1 MCETVVRKAHI
12 WAGLRAIGVLEG
24 DICLF
29 HSSFKS
35 FGSVEGGAETVI
47 AAFESVLGPEG
58 TLVVPTLC
66 SKDFENSYQTWHMD
80 KPSDCGYL
88 TEYFRKQ
95 ANVLRSDHAT
105 HSVAARGKEAY
116 SLTFEHGARGP
127 HMTPFGEYA
136 FSDSSPW
143 AKMYER
149 NAKIVFVGV
158 TMMYNTM
165 KHFVERRYVEWVLSQ
180 IPDEEKCRQMT
191 AMVKRFDFAEGV
203 WPYYNSERM
212 QTRLEEAGLL
222 RSTKC
227 GNATLLCV
235 EAKPSSDFAL
245 TLLQTEPDNW
255 VRNQT
260 RDWLR
265 MCLGI

>member
-1 MCETVVRKAHI
+1 MGETTVTRSDITA
-12 WAGLRAIGVLEG
+12 ALGAIGVMPG
-24 DICLF
+24 NICLF

-35 FGSVEGGAETVI
+35 FGRVEGGAESVI
-47 AAFESVLGPEG
+47 AGFEDLLGKEG

-66 SKDFENSYQTWHMD
+66 SKDFQNSYRTWHMD
-80 KPSDCGYL
+80 KPSDVGYL

-95 ANVLRSDHAT
+95 ENVLRSDHAT
-105 HSVAARGKEAY
+105 HSVAARGKYAY
-116 SLTFEHGARGP
+116 ELTFEHGARGP

-143 AKMYER
+143 AKLYAR

-165 KHFVERRYVEWVLSQ
+165 KHLVESRYVEWVLSQ
-180 IPDEEKCRQMT
+180 IGDAEKRSQM
-191 AMVKRFDFAEGV
+191 AARVKRFDYGEGV

-212 QTRLEEAGLL
+212 QTHLEEAGLL
-222 RSTKC
+222 RVTQC

-235 EAKPSSDFAL
+235 DAKTSSDFAL
-245 TLLQTEPDNW
+245 ELLKTQPDNW
-255 VRNQT
+255 VRNEARIWV
-260 RDWLR
+260 RD
-265 MCLGI
+265 CIGI

>member
-1 MCETVVRKAHI
+1 MNETVVTKENISA
-12 WAGLRAIGVLEG
+12 ALRNIGVSQG

-35 FGSVEGGAETVI
+35 LGWVEGGAQTVI
-47 AAFESVLGPEG
+47 AGFEEVLGPEG

-66 SKDFENSYQTWHMD
+66 SRDFENSYRTWHMD
-80 KPSDCGYL
+80 KPSDVGYL

-95 ANVLRSDHAT
+95 ENVLRSDHAT
-105 HSVAARGKEAY
+105 HSVAARGRLAHA
-116 SLTFEHGARGP
+116 LTFEHGARGP
-127 HMTPFGEYA
+127 HMSPFGEYA

-143 AKMYER
+143 AKMYAQ

-165 KHFVERRYVEWVLSQ
+165 KHLVESRYVEWVLAQ
-180 IPDEEKCRQMT
+180 IPDEEKRRQM
-191 AMVKRFDFAEGV
+191 AARVKRFGSEEGV

-212 QTRLEEAGLL
+212 QARLEEAGLL
-222 RSTKC
+222 RATRC

-235 EAKPSSDFAL
+235 EAKTSSDFAL
-245 TLLQTEPDNW
+245 ELLKTEPDNW